1 MGPRRSYFS
10 NNGCRGQVS
19 LAQNLDEW
27 TTQVWIGARLFYSIE
42 KGAGRQLSCVS
53 ICKKEENMCLKV
65 SSGIF
70 QRENYLLAPCKV
82 MAIVK

>member
-1 MGPRRSYFS
+1 MEPRGSYFS

-27 TTQVWIGARLFYSIE
+27 TTQVWGGARLFYLIE
-42 KGAGRQLSCVS
+42 KGAGRQLSGVS
-53 ICKKEENMCLKV
+53 ICKKEEDMGLKV

-70 QRENYLLAPCKV
+70 QRENCLLAPWKV